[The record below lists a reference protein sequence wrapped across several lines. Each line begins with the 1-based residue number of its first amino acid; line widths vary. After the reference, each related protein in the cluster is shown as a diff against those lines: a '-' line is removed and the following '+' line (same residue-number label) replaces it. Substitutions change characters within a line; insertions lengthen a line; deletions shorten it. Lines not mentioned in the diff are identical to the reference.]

1 MVEKQSLTRT
11 QEEEIGGP
19 KFIINKDFL
28 LAMRANR
35 FSNATIITHNNTNII
50 KKLIKTKPTPQETR
64 NLDEHSQA

>member
-28 LAMRANR
+28 FAMRANR
-35 FSNATIITHNNTNII
+35 FSNATIITHTNTNII
-50 KKLIKTKPTPQETR
+50 KKLIRTKPTPQETR
-64 NLDEHSQA
+64 NLDDHSQA